1 LQQPFGLSRRPAL
14 VEGID
19 RNSGGR
25 TQIGCESD
33 RFVRFRTAAAVHV
46 DREAHHS
53 SSDSLLRDQFA
64 KCVEVMFTP
73 AAVQYSGG
81 KGELL
86 FFVGDREPDSLAAE
100 VDAEYT
106 HETECS
112 ESFASAFARLGRPG
126 GCAYY
131 ALVKIYTT
139 APLEDPRDARESFRR
154 LEEIGYDGAFS
165 FEAKHDPFL
174 PLVSAADATRE
185 LRLGTAV
192 AIAFARNP
200 MNLANL
206 AYGIQSLS
214 EGRFI
219 LGLGSQ
225 IRPHILNRFSM
236 PWSSPAKRMREIVLA
251 IKAIFARWEGAREL
265 DFRGEFYRHTLM
277 IPAFDP
283 GPNPFGPP
291 PIYVGGFG
299 PRMTEIAGEVADV
312 FLGHPFNTRA
322 SIEANSL
329 PAIERG
335 LARSGRVR
343 GDMDLI
349 FATMVVTA
357 DTEEE
362 FERSK
367 LAARKHLAFY
377 GSTPAYRPTL
387 DCHGWGAL
395 HVELNRMSKENR
407 WDEMSD
413 LIDDEILE
421 TIAVVGRRGEIA
433 GKLNDRFAGIAD
445 GISLTHNRWPDPEHW
460 ADIVCD
466 LKTKV

>member
-1 LQQPFGLSRRPAL
+1 M
-14 VEGID
+14 
-19 RNSGGR
+19 
-25 TQIGCESD
+25 
-33 RFVRFRTAAAVHV
+33 
-46 DREAHHS
+46 DRETHHRSANLLILDQLAKRADVALS
-53 SSDSLLRDQFA
+53 SAAIEYASRERDFRRLVGNCEADSF
-64 KCVEVMFTP
+64 
-73 AAVQYSGG
+73 
-81 KGELL
+81 
-86 FFVGDREPDSLAAE
+86 AAE

-106 HETECS
+106 HPGECS
-112 ESFASAFARLGRPG
+112 DSGGGSFRRLGMARRCTYHG
-126 GCAYY
+126 QM
-131 ALVKIYTT
+131 KIYTT

-174 PLVSAADATRE
+174 PLVSAAETTRD
-185 LRLGTAV
+185 LQLGTAV

-206 AYGIQSLS
+206 AYGVQSIS

-251 IKAIFARWEGAREL
+251 IKSIFARWEGLAEL

-291 PIYVGGFG
+291 PVYIGGFG
-299 PRMTEIAGEVADV
+299 PLMVEVAGEVSDG
-312 FLGHPFNTRA
+312 FFGHPFNTRR
-322 SIEANSL
+322 SIETNVM

-335 LARSGRVR
+335 LSKSGRER
-343 GDMDLI
+343 SDLDLI

-367 LAARKHLAFY
+367 LVAKKHLAFY

-387 DCHGWGAL
+387 DCHGWGDL
-395 HVELNRMSKENR
+395 HLELNRMSKENR

-413 LIDDEILE
+413 LIDEEVLE
-421 TIAVVGRRGEIA
+421 TIAVVGPRNEIA
-433 GKLNDRFAGIAD
+433 GKLRTRLAGIAD
-445 GISLTHNRWPDPEHW
+445 GVSLTHNRAPDPEQW
-460 ADIVCD
+460 ADIVVE
-466 LKTKV
+466 LKAAR